1 MKQLLK
7 ICLVGAL
14 PFLTFAAKAATYQ
27 VDPVNGEDKE
37 GSPCYK
43 TLTFALAQH
52 GGNSNYEL
60 AAGVYSAAS
69 GEVFPIQLEGLSG
82 VGITGVGGEAVFDA
96 AGANVRTFVVLNSN
110 TIGFTNLKM
119 TGSSVSYDATVTGQ
133 QTASVSLKGSQSVSF
148 SNCTICGNSAG
159 KPSGSNSDIYGA
171 GVSIFECENVQF
183 VGCRISENTMGNN
196 NWGRMLGA
204 GVALSWS
211 NKVTFDK
218 TEFVGNRCEGGS
230 LSAKGFSFSG
240 AAVYS
245 MGGRFNYD
253 YIMTFN
259 NCLFRDNCIA
269 TPGNGEQS
277 GACVALQNKSG
288 GGHPTAKFNR
298 CTFLENIGEPI
309 VNVNNNSEASAS
321 ECVFVGNSMES
332 LGTVEYENCSQE
344 MGTEYGYRDA
354 EGNEPQPTAPEVWY
368 VSPEGSDDNAGQ
380 DASQPLRTLG
390 KAFERLKNNAT
401 VHVAPGVYNADAG
414 ETFPLCLNRRLNVT
428 VLGEGDSIVIDAG
441 GTARVLD
448 FFGCHGLRL
457 ENLSVTGGKV
467 LKGEVAEEGGSVR
480 LLGSRC
486 VLRAC
491 SLTNNYAEAVYSK
504 GLIQGGGLYARG
516 KMTSVV
522 LDGCLVADNDMIE
535 TGGRGGYGLG
545 LAVES
550 IASLQISNS
559 VIRANGT
566 HGAKLT
572 RGGGIYADSV
582 AKLGVFNSLIVGN
595 RATDGGAAIHVKS
608 ASELELV
615 NCTIAD
621 NMATQTQV
629 AIKSESS
636 NAKVLIVN
644 SILWNEGSETNGAIT
659 VSHTLVRGG
668 TEDAA
673 NGVITGDL
681 RFRDPENGNYSL
693 RPDSPCLDVG
703 VTFDWMKTATD
714 LKGDPRLRGRYVD
727 LGCYESP
734 RGGLIL
740 RVR

>member
-1 MKQLLK
+1 MNQLLK
-7 ICLVGAL
+7 TCLVGAL
-14 PFLTFAAKAATYQ
+14 PFLMFAAEAATYAVNPVTG
-27 VDPVNGEDKE
+27 VDEP
-37 GSPCYK
+37 GSPVYR

-52 GGNSNYEL
+52 GGNANYEL
-60 AAGVYSAAS
+60 AAGVYGAAS
-69 GEVFPIQLEGLSG
+69 GEVFPIRLEGLSG
-82 VGITGVGGEAVFDA
+82 VGITGVGGQAVFDA
-96 AGANVRTFVVLNSN
+96 AGANVRTFLVLNSYN
-110 TIGFTNLKM
+110 VGFTNLTM
-119 TGSSVSYDATVTGQ
+119 TGSSVSYDANVTGQ
-133 QTASVSLKGSQSVSF
+133 QTGSVSLTDSSAVSF

-159 KPSGSNSDIYGA
+159 KSSGSNVDIYGA
-171 GVSIFECENVQF
+171 GVSIFSCEDVRF

-204 GVALSWS
+204 GVALWWS
-211 NKVTFDK
+211 KEVTFDG

-230 LSAKGFSFSG
+230 LSDKGFSFYG
-240 AAVYS
+240 AVVYS

-253 YIMTFN
+253 YVMTFS

-288 GGHPTAKFNR
+288 GGFPTANFYR

-309 VNVNNNSEASAS
+309 VNQNSKAFAS

-354 EGNEPQPTAPEVWY
+354 AGNEPQPTAPEHWY
-368 VSPEGSDDNAGQ
+368 VSPMGSDDNAGQ

-390 KAFERLKNNAT
+390 GAFARLKNNAT
-401 VHVAPGVYNADAG
+401 VHVAPGVYDATAG
-414 ETFPLCLNRRLNVT
+414 ETFPLRLNRLLNVM
-428 VLGEGDSIVIDAG
+428 VIGEGASPVIDAG

-448 FFGCHGLRL
+448 VFGCHGLRL

-467 LKGEVAEEGGSVR
+467 LKGAAAEEGGSVR

-486 VLRAC
+486 VLHAC
-491 SLTNNYAEAVYSK
+491 SLTNNQAATEWSK
-504 GLIQGGGLYARG
+504 GTIQGGGLYARG
-516 KMTSVV
+516 ATTSVI
-522 LDGCLVADNDMIE
+522 LDGCLVADNDIVE

-566 HGAKLT
+566 QGTVKT

-582 AKLGVFNSLIVGN
+582 ARFGVFNSLIAGN
-595 RATDGGAAIHVKS
+595 CAAEGGAAVYIKS
-608 ASELELV
+608 ASCELV

-621 NMATQTQV
+621 NVATKD
-629 AIKSESS
+629 AINSESANKS
-636 NAKVLIVN
+636 VSIVN
-644 SILWNEGSETNGAIT
+644 SILSNTGKETNGVMT

-673 NGVITGDL
+673 NGVITGDP
-681 RFRDPENGNYSL
+681 RFRAPQKGDYRL
-693 RPDSPCLDVG
+693 RAGSPCIDVG
-703 VTFDWMKTATD
+703 VAFDWMRTATD
-714 LKGDPRLRGRYVD
+714 LKGDPRLRCGRVD
-727 LGCYESP
+727 LGCYECP
-734 RGGLIL
+734 PGGLML
-740 RVR
+740 LVR